1 MKVEDIKKICVL
13 GCGNMGSQIALN
25 AAIHG
30 FKVRNMDVKEEMV
43 ARAAAFTEQYLPG
56 RVQKGRLTQEQA
68 EAAAA
73 NISYSTDMEEAARDA
88 DFVIEAVLEKLDLK
102 REVFRDLDRICPPH
116 AVLATNSSF
125 IVSSRIADVTGR
137 PEKVC
142 NMHFFNPALVMELV
156 EVVQGPHT
164 SDETA
169 RLTMD
174 LARKMGKTPVLL
186 QKEVYGFLVN
196 RILAALMT
204 EAVWLADMEAASVE
218 DIDTA
223 VTKALGHPMGP
234 FRLMDLTGIDL
245 HYDIAMER
253 YRETGDPK
261 DRPSPL
267 IVEKVVK
274 ASSAA
279 RPARAGTSTTVE
291 PGEMPG
297 PAPGTRWFAC
307 ASLDVRRTASCVAGG
322 AMLLPDRK
330 APTPVRIRWG
340 EVAERRD

>member
-1 MKVEDIKKICVL
+1 MRVEEVRNICVL

-30 FKVRNMDVKEEMV
+30 FKVRNMDVKDEMV
-43 ARAAAFTEQYLPG
+43 EKARAFTEQYLPG
-56 RVQKGRLTQEQA
+56 RVRKGRLTQEQA

-73 NISYSTDMEEAARDA
+73 NITYTTDMEEAARGA
-88 DFVIEAVLEKLDLK
+88 DFVIEAVSERLELK
-102 REVFRDLDRICPPH
+102 REVFRELDRICPPE

-125 IVSSRIADVTGR
+125 IVSSRLADVTGR
-137 PEKVC
+137 PERVC

-169 RLTMD
+169 RLTME

-186 QKEVYGFLVN
+186 RKEVYGFLVN
-196 RILAALMT
+196 RILAALMK
-204 EAVWLADMEAASVE
+204 EAVWLADMEVAAVE

-223 VTKALGHPMGP
+223 VTKGLGHPMGP

-253 YRETGDPK
+253 YRETGDPAE
-261 DRPSPL
+261 RPSPL
-267 IVEKVVK
+267 VVEKVVK
-274 ASSAA
+274 GEFG
-279 RPARAGTSTTVE
+279 RKTGRGWYEYGT
-291 PGEMPG
+291 
-297 PAPGTRWFAC
+297 
-307 ASLDVRRTASCVAGG
+307 
-322 AMLLPDRK
+322 
-330 APTPVRIRWG
+330 
-340 EVAERRD
+340 